1 VKRPCWFVTTAAV
14 TLVVLAGAAHAN
26 GEKSLEPLRQTP
38 RGSSERL
45 AQAAQGPP
53 SEEERAPPERETTD
67 AAREEADSED
77 DEALALRALERSL
90 TQRGALLLPVW
101 GFEIVPQL
109 SYSRSE
115 NFALRLPPPG
125 EIPQQSPGQ
134 DPVRTRTVRVRT
146 HQLEGLLTLRLG
158 LPWELQIEGSMP
170 WLRIWRDESDGVAR
184 ATATASGLGD
194 PQFSV
199 TRHLV
204 HARGA
209 VPDVL
214 IAGSWRPPVGTSPFD
229 VQAEEVGFGS
239 GSHGV
244 GVKLTASKVADP
256 LVYLANASYVANL
269 RDDAKQGEIEID
281 IDPGDEWGFSGG
293 AILAVSPGTSM
304 SFLLDFQYTPEVR
317 VGGKLAPGTDEVA
330 AVLQLGVATLAS
342 RRALLNFVLGIG
354 LTEDSPDF
362 QFGVSVPLH

>member
-1 VKRPCWFVTTAAV
+1 VRKPCWSVTTTAA
-14 TLVVLAGAAHAN
+14 TFLMLAGAAHPN
-26 GEKSLEPLRQTP
+26 DQNSLRPLRQKP
-38 RGSSERL
+38 RESSERL
-45 AQAAQGPP
+45 AQTAQSPP
-53 SEEERAPPERETTD
+53 SEEEPAPPERETTD
-67 AAREEADSED
+67 AAREGADSED

-109 SYSRSE
+109 LYSRSE
-115 NFALRLPPPG
+115 HFAFG
-125 EIPQQSPGQ
+125 EGQ
-134 DPVRTRTVRVRT
+134 VAVRTRT
-146 HQLEGLLTLRLG
+146 HQLEGTVTLRLG
-158 LPWELQIEGSMP
+158 LPWQLQIDGSMP
-170 WLRIWRDESDGVAR
+170 WVRIWREASDGAAR

-194 PQFSV
+194 PQVSV

-204 HARGA
+204 HARQA

-214 IAGSWRPPVGTSPFD
+214 IAGSWRPPVGTSPYD
-229 VQAEEVGFGS
+229 VEAGEVGFGS
-239 GSHGV
+239 GFHGV
-244 GVKLTASKVADP
+244 GAKLTASKVADP

-269 RDDAKQGEIEID
+269 RADTKQGE

-317 VGGKLAPGTDEVA
+317 LGDTLAPGTDQIA
-330 AVLQLGVATLAS
+330 AVLQLGLATLAS